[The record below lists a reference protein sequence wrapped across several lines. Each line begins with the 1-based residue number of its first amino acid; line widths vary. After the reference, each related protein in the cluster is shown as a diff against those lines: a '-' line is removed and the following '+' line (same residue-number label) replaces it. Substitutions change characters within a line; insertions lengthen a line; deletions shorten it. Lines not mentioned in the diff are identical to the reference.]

1 MLVTTVTRPSLL
13 ELPCWAVVHVIMMCV
28 CLAPTSCG
36 KLQCDGFAMDASR
49 GIPMG
54 LAGNAWCVLTVTFA
68 TSVSLPG
75 SLLARSLQRCT
86 RRFITSKPL
95 QFNLHHRELLL
106 PPPDLLPH
114 MLLKQPM
121 EVRESCFETASR

>member
-54 LAGNAWCVLTVTFA
+54 LAGNAWCALTVIFA
-68 TSVSLPG
+68 MSVSLPG
-75 SLLARSLQRCT
+75 SLLARSLPRCT
-86 RRFITSKPL
+86 QRFITFKPL
-95 QFNLHHRELLL
+95 QFNLHRELLQ
-106 PPPDLLPH
+106 PPDLLPH
-114 MLLKQPM
+114 MLLKQPT
-121 EVRESCFETASR
+121 EVRESFETASR